1 MPTFLDFF
9 RKYIEPYLAVGILIF
24 LIISSS
30 LLVKEYNQRK
40 QIAETCGWADEDTRC
55 FCQRSD
61 VIRMENELK
70 GIIID
75 NDINVSDGLLDS

>member
-1 MPTFLDFF
+1 MDEFLIFF

-40 QIAETCGWADEDTRC
+40 HIAETCGWADEDTRC

-75 NDINVSDGLLDS
+75 NEFNVSDGLLDS